1 VLGISIFH
9 IPLIF
14 AEVNIPVIVVLTKY
28 DLLVMEHYR
37 ACGHILSVT
46 DRKVE
51 ATKLAKRA
59 FIEVTRALEVPFVPV
74 STRKEALKEY
84 GGLLI

>member
-1 VLGISIFH
+1 MGVLIFH
-9 IPLIF
+9 ISLIF
-14 AEVNIPVIVVLTKY
+14 AEVEIPVIVVLTKY

-37 ACGHILSVT
+37 ACGHILSMS
-46 DRKVE
+46 DKKVE
-51 ATKLAKRA
+51 AAKRAKRA
-59 FIEVTRALEVPFVPV
+59 FSEVAKVLEVPFVPV